1 MLILNF
7 FQVETDFYCEKHLH
21 TDLITWPRLNQAKS
35 ESNSLPDHL
44 FFYRLWHIKSF
55 IRPSLDIIYGF
66 CLDAKHV
73 KADAQVLFNYIL
85 SNLYKSGTISM
96 ICHKCGK
103 SFIEII
109 LLLATYGMARTP
121 NNF

>member
-1 MLILNF
+1 MGFALI
-7 FQVETDFYCEKHLH
+7 
-21 TDLITWPRLNQAKS
+21 
-35 ESNSLPDHL
+35 
-44 FFYRLWHIKSF
+44 
-55 IRPSLDIIYGF
+55 
-66 CLDAKHV
+66 HV

-85 SNLYKSGTISM
+85 SNLYKSGTILM
-96 ICHKCGK
+96 ICHKYGK